1 MLYSFILETIIFLGI
16 GVIIFI
22 LARAL
27 PRIEDETAPRTL
39 QKNKLMRAIQ
49 DMPLDKI
56 DDVIKL
62 AIHKALYK
70 TKILINKA
78 DNFIA
83 EKMKVTRPNSKKKDG
98 TGLPT

>member
-1 MLYSFILETIIFLGI
+1 MLYSFIFETIIFLGI

-27 PRIEDETAPRTL
+27 PRIEDETAPRAS
-39 QKNKLMRAIQ
+39 QKSRLMYAIQ

-56 DDVIKL
+56 DDMIKL
-62 AIHKALYK
+62 AIHKTLHK

-83 EKMKVTRPNSKKKDG
+83 EKMKATRPNSKKKDG
-98 TGLPT
+98 TGLPM

>member
-1 MLYSFILETIIFLGI
+1 MLYSFIFETIIFLGI

-27 PRIEDETAPRTL
+27 PRIEDENAPRIS
-39 QKNKLMRAIQ
+39 QKNKFISVIQ
-49 DMPLDKI
+49 DIPLDKI

-62 AIHKALYK
+62 AIHKALRK
-70 TKILINKA
+70 TKILISKI

-83 EKMKVTRPNSKKKDG
+83 EKMESTRPTSNKKDG
-98 TGLPT
+98 TGLPM